1 MFLSSLIMYITQ
13 QYLSDVQER
22 IQMWLQINCEHFE
35 NNMILF
41 RNLNL
46 LKLRATLIFGQGL
59 GL

>member
-1 MFLSSLIMYITQ
+1 MYITQ
-13 QYLSDVQER
+13 QYLSHVQER

-46 LKLRATLIFGQGL
+46 LKLRATVIYGQGL
-59 GL
+59 CL